1 MPGLLEKPARS
12 YSTIPHEAAPAA
24 CGMVIAG
31 PMDKHIG
38 LGLARKMKL
47 CSGYSIRTKLTALIL
62 VVVSAIVLV
71 LSGSSMAAV
80 DGDLDSTFGSG
91 GKVVTDFF
99 GRSSG
104 ANAIALQA
112 DGKILVTGDA
122 LTAQGPG
129 DISVARYNSDGSL
142 DTTFGTGGRV
152 TTDFAA

>member
-1 MPGLLEKPARS
+1 MPELLEKPARS
-12 YSTIPHEAAPAA
+12 YSTLSHDAAPAS
-24 CGMVIAG
+24 CGMVIAE

-47 CSGYSIRTKLTALIL
+47 CFGYSIRTKLTALIL
-62 VVVSAIVLV
+62 MVVSAIVLV

-112 DGKILVTGDA
+112 DGKMVAAGNA
-122 LTAQGPG
+122 LSALGPP
-129 DISVARYNSDGSL
+129 DFALARYNSDGSL
-142 DTTFGTGGRV
+142 DNSFGSG
-152 TTDFAA
+152 